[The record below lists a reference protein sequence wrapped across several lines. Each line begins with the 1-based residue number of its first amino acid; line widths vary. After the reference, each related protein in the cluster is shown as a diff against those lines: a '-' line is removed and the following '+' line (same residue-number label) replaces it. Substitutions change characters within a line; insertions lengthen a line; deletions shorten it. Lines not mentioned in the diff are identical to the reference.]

1 MGLKPHEVRKLTL
14 KHFNLMLTGYINNQ
28 NREWD
33 RTRHLM
39 SYIASFSGMGASEFL
54 KPQDIWPLPQDS
66 EGVKKMIK
74 TLDQAKQLLN
84 EFE

>member
-1 MGLKPHEVRKLTL
+1 MGLKPREVRRLTL
-14 KHFNLMLTGYINNQ
+14 KEFNLMLTGYIQRQ

-39 SYIASFSGMGASEFL
+39 SYIASFAGMGAQEFVDP
-54 KPQDIWPLPQDS
+54 KKIWPLPSDNDGQ
-66 EGVKKMIK
+66 KKMI
-74 TLDQAKQLLN
+74 TTAAQAEQLLK